1 MFDVTP
7 IPSFNDNYIWLISE
21 PDLSLA
27 VVVDPGETGPV
38 AAYLE
43 LASLELGAI
52 LVTHHHND
60 HVGGIPGLLQRFP
73 GIEVFGPAKEPIRGV
88 NRRVTE
94 GDLIELPGMT
104 TRFRVLDTP
113 GHTAGHVSY
122 LGENALFCG
131 DTLFAAGCGRVFDG
145 THEALA
151 ASLVRF
157 AGLPAETQVYCAHE
171 YTLDNLGFAA
181 WVEPQSEAI
190 KLRLLADR
198 ASRESGR
205 PTLPSLLASE
215 LATNPFLRTGVR
227 DVINAAERYAGKKLT
242 GDEAVFTALRNWKD
256 REYD

>member
-7 IPSFNDNYIWLISE
+7 IPSFADNYIWLITE
-21 PDLSLA
+21 PDASLA
-27 VVVDPGETGPV
+27 VVVDPGEMRPV

-43 LASLELGAI
+43 QASLELGAI
-52 LVTHHHND
+52 MVTHHHSD
-60 HVGGIPGLLQRFP
+60 HVGGISGLLQRFP
-73 GIEVFGPAKEPIRGV
+73 DIEIFGPAKEPIRGV
-88 NRRVTE
+88 NRRVSE
-94 GDLIELPGMT
+94 GDRIELPGMT
-104 TRFRVLDTP
+104 TRFKVLDTP

-145 THEALA
+145 THVALA
-151 ASLVRF
+151 ASLLRF
-157 AGLPAETQVYCAHE
+157 AGLPAETQIYCAHE

-181 WVEPQSEAI
+181 WVEPESEAI

-205 PTLPSLLASE
+205 PTLPSSLAGE

-227 DVINAAERYAGKKLT
+227 DVINAAEGYAGKKLS